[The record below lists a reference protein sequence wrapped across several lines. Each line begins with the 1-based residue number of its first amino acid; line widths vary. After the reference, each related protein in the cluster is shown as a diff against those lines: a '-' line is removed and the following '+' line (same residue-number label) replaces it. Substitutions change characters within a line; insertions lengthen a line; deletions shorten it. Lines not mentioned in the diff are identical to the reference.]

1 MSLWT
6 SSVIAF
12 LLLQIAPAQSQQA
25 YENKESVVL
34 EEFAASAE
42 ELPPRLVV
50 KKDWDLTQT
59 YSDLFAILSSQNTCS
74 NFYGGP
80 RTAITVLNNFV
91 GLVQS
96 RTMSRDVSFQMGGR
110 PRLVRDPQSGRRYR
124 LFDRAWVNTDGS
136 FYHRR
141 VNLLSRFPSYVGS
154 FSPGTRPARALILL
168 HELGHLI
175 LGENGDWLIPDDG
188 YNGTQSNANTLRVQQ
203 VCRAQLETL
212 K

>member
-6 SSVIAF
+6 SSVIAL
-12 LLLQIAPAQSQQA
+12 LLLQVAPAQSQQA

-34 EEFAASAE
+34 EEVAASAE

-50 KKDWDLTQT
+50 KKDWDLTHA
-59 YSDLFAILSSQNTCS
+59 YSDLFTILSSQNTCS

-80 RTAITVLNNFV
+80 RTAITVLNDFV

-96 RTMSRDVSFQMGGR
+96 RNLSPELSFQMVGK
-110 PRLVRDPQSGRRYR
+110 PRLVRNVHTGKRYR
-124 LFDRAWVNTDGS
+124 LFDRTLVNTNGS
-136 FYHRR
+136 FYKHRVDLMHR
-141 VNLLSRFPSYVGS
+141 YPANVGD

-175 LGENGDWLIPDDG
+175 IGENGDWLIPDDG